1 MSFLEV
7 ISLEMSK
14 LNLTLLTNILQN
26 KYCKVYCRESSLQR
40 MDVKVFVLG
49 HVNKSIHLNNS
60 KKTLTSSEPPQWIYP
75 KGHETQQKRSQC
87 FSGPCLPHSQQQH
100 THTRTHPGLC
110 VAY

>member
-60 KKTLTSSEPPQWIYP
+60 KKLLLALNLLNGSIQKAMRHSRRGLSASVGHAYHIASSN
-75 KGHETQQKRSQC
+75 
-87 FSGPCLPHSQQQH
+87 